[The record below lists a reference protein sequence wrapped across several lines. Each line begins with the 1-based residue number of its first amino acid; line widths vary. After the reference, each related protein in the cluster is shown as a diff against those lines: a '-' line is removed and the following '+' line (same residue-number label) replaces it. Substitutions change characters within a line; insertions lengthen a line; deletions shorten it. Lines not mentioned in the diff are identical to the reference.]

1 VAGGV
6 LFQFFW
12 YIQMD
17 MNNKLVLGASLTAVT
32 VMMVFSPVLAD
43 EFSGFSSIVQIND
56 KNIGAIINSDDLIEE
71 SGAYGFGVV
80 TSVGLEG
87 ILITATH
94 GGVLDS
100 AAQTDASDASF
111 HNHYVSVQDS
121 KVDGSGLCPTM
132 EVKDISWDEP
142 GDVTVLDDAAV
153 FDGPT
158 EFKSTHSLTGDE
170 VTFSNLGP
178 VGAVVSF
185 TITPVDGAG
194 NFSLDPIVAVC
205 IDAVGDAEPLVDKS
219 ITKQP

>member
-1 VAGGV
+1 
-6 LFQFFW
+6 
-12 YIQMD
+12 
-17 MNNKLVLGASLTAVT
+17 MNRKLVLGMSSTAVAI
-32 VMMVFSPVLAD
+32 MMVASSALAD
-43 EFSGFSSIVQIND
+43 EFSKFSSIVQIRD
-56 KNIGAIINSDDLIEE
+56 ENIGAIVNSDDLIEE

-80 TSVGLEG
+80 TSAGLEG

-121 KVDGSGLCPTM
+121 QVDGSGLCPTL

-142 GDVTVLDDAAV
+142 GDVTILDDAAV

-170 VTFSNLGP
+170 VTFNNLGS
-178 VGAVVSF
+178 VGSVVSF
-185 TITPVDGAG
+185 TITPVDGNG
-194 NFSLDPIVAVC
+194 NLSLDPIVAVC
-205 IDAVGDAEPLVDKS
+205 IDAVETADPLIDKS
-219 ITKQP
+219 NPK

>member
-1 VAGGV
+1 
-6 LFQFFW
+6 
-12 YIQMD
+12 
-17 MNNKLVLGASLTAVT
+17 MNTNKKLVLGMSSTAVAI
-32 VMMVFSPVLAD
+32 MMVASPVLAN
-43 EFSGFSSIVQIND
+43 EFAKFSSIVQIRD
-56 KNIGAIINSDDLIEE
+56 KNIGAIVNSDEVIEE

-80 TSVGLEG
+80 TSAGLEG

-100 AAQTDASDASF
+100 AAQTDANDASF

-121 KVDGSGLCPTM
+121 QVDGSGLCPTL

-178 VGAVVSF
+178 VGSVVSF
-185 TITPVDGAG
+185 TITPVDENGSL
-194 NFSLDPIVAVC
+194 SLDPIVAVC
-205 IDAVGDAEPLVDKS
+205 IDVVETADPLVNKS
-219 ITKQP
+219 IPEEP

>member
-1 VAGGV
+1 
-6 LFQFFW
+6 
-12 YIQMD
+12 
-17 MNNKLVLGASLTAVT
+17 MNTNKKLVLGMSLTAVAI
-32 VMMVFSPVLAD
+32 MMVASPVLAN
-43 EFSGFSSIVQIND
+43 EFAKFSSIVQIRD
-56 KNIGAIINSDDLIEE
+56 KNIGAIVNSDEVIEE

-80 TSVGLEG
+80 TSAGLEG

-100 AAQTDASDASF
+100 AAQTDANDASF

-121 KVDGSGLCPTM
+121 QVDGSGLCPTL

-178 VGAVVSF
+178 VGSVVSF
-185 TITPVDGAG
+185 TITPVDENGSL
-194 NFSLDPIVAVC
+194 SLDPIVAVC
-205 IDAVGDAEPLVDKS
+205 IDVVETADPLVNKS
-219 ITKQP
+219 IPEEP